1 MYFNVLR
8 ELQNKKSLNKDFIS
22 LISSSLF
29 FIFIMYS
36 LYKFILNVDSSSK
49 EDGRSI
55 LSTLV
60 ILNKNVIFSLS
71 SLVSSILLFVKLIHK
86 SLYFV

>member
-1 MYFNVLR
+1 
-8 ELQNKKSLNKDFIS
+8 
-22 LISSSLF
+22 
-29 FIFIMYS
+29 MYS

-86 SLYFV
+86 SLYLV